1 MRCLCGTSRAG
12 GPEEAGRR
20 SPTTEG
26 EHLLIEVEWS
36 ECDKCYGELGERILS
51 SATTLG
57 LTCNSASQPWS
68 CSIAP
73 WVHLAHL
80 AHLVH
85 LVHLAHLVQLVQQ
98 SSIKY
103 CSHPA
108 VLQLKVGGVCVVLI
122 VPISPGPPLEAP
134 FTAGGFTAC
143 SQLEPRLRELL

>member
-20 SPTTEG
+20 SRITEG

-73 WVHLAHL
+73 WVHL
-80 AHLVH
+80 VH
-85 LVHLAHLVQLVQQ
+85 LVQQ

-103 CSHPA
+103 SSHPV
-108 VLQLKVGGVCVVLI
+108 VLQFRAGGGSVAGVCVV
-122 VPISPGPPLEAP
+122 
-134 FTAGGFTAC
+134 
-143 SQLEPRLRELL
+143 